1 MTQEVYVVIG
11 ADIVPTG
18 DELCSDEF
26 NPDTIA
32 LFDCK
37 STAKLYVEHLE
48 DGVISDLNPKG
59 YCCDY
64 ATIKVQK
71 INFNSSIS

>member
-11 ADIVPTG
+11 VHIALGG
-18 DELCSDEF
+18 DDEYF
-26 NPDTIA
+26 DPDTIA

-37 STAKLYVEHLE
+37 STAELYVEHLE